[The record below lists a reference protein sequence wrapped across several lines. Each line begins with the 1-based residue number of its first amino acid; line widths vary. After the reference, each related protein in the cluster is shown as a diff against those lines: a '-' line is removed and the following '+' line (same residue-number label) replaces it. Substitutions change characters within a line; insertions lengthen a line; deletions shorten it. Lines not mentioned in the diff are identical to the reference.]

1 MPWAILVVVA
11 DVELR
16 GVSKR
21 YESRAGAVDALAPTD
36 LELEQGEVVAV
47 VGPSGCGKTTLL
59 RTIAGLARPSAGTV
73 RLHGRD
79 LWAGRRPDAEALRSL
94 AIVFQDANL
103 LPWLTVEDNIAL
115 PLRLRG
121 VDRRERRRQA
131 GELCERTGIEEFT
144 RHRPRELSIGMRQRV
159 AVARALVASP
169 RLLLLDEPF
178 ASLDAITRDAMNLE
192 LQHVLTDSGCTSV
205 LVTHSMSEAVFL
217 ADRVVSLSA
226 RPGTVVD
233 VTPVPFARPRAM
245 ALQHSP
251 AFQQLVHHLRCTLTD
266 AA

>member
-1 MPWAILVVVA
+1 MA

-16 GVSKR
+16 EVAKR

-36 LELEQGEVVAV
+36 LDLERGEVVAV

-59 RTIAGLARPSAGTV
+59 RTIAGLTRPTTGSV
-73 RLHGRD
+73 HLHGRD
-79 LWAGRRPDAEALRSL
+79 LWGGRRPDTQALSSL

-115 PLRLRG
+115 PLKLRG
-121 VDRRERRRQA
+121 VGRSDRRA
-131 GELCERTGIEEFT
+131 AAAELCERTGLADFG
-144 RHRPRELSIGMRQRV
+144 RHRP
-159 AVARALVASP
+159 ARAVHRHAPARGTGTSPGGLP

-192 LQHVLTDSGCTSV
+192 LQRVLTDSGCTAV

-217 ADRVVSLSA
+217 ADRVVSMSA
-226 RPGTVVD
+226 RPGRVLAATD
-233 VTPVPFARPRAM
+233 VSFPRPRTM
-245 ALQHSP
+245 ALQHSAGFQRLVQDLRDTLSP
-251 AFQQLVHHLRCTLTD
+251 A
-266 AA
+266 A

>member
-1 MPWAILVVVA
+1 MA

-16 GVSKR
+16 GVAMR
-21 YESRAGAVDALAPTD
+21 YESRAGAVDALAPID
-36 LELEQGEVVAV
+36 LGLAQGEVVAV

-59 RTIAGLARPSAGTV
+59 RTIAGLTRPTSGSV

-79 LWAGRRPDAEALRSL
+79 LWSRRRPDPEALASL

-115 PLRLRG
+115 PLKLRG
-121 VDRRERRRQA
+121 VDRAARRA
-131 GELCERTGIEEFT
+131 AAAALCERTGLEGFA
-144 RHRPRELSIGMRQRV
+144 RHRPRELSIGIRQRV
-159 AVARALVASP
+159 ALARALVDAP

-192 LQHVLTDSGCTSV
+192 LQRVLIDSRCTAV
-205 LVTHSMSEAVFL
+205 LVTHAMSEAVFL
-217 ADRVVSLSA
+217 ADRVVSMSA
-226 RPGTVVD
+226 RPGRVLGITE
-233 VTPVPFARPRAM
+233 VPFPRPRTM
-245 ALQHSP
+245 ALQHT
-251 AFQQLVHHLRCTLTD
+251 AGFQSLVQDLRDTLSV

>member
-1 MPWAILVVVA
+1 MA

-16 GVSKR
+16 GVAKR

-36 LELEQGEVVAV
+36 LDLEEGEVVAV

-59 RTIAGLARPSAGTV
+59 RTIAGLTRPTAGSV
-73 RLHGRD
+73 HLHDRD
-79 LWAGRRPDAEALRSL
+79 LWAGRRPDGQALGSL

-115 PLRLRG
+115 PLKLRG
-121 VDRRERRRQA
+121 VRGRERRA
-131 GELCERTGIEEFT
+131 EAAALCERTGLQDFAH
-144 RHRPRELSIGMRQRV
+144 HRPRELSIGMRQRV
-159 AVARALVASP
+159 ALARALIGAP

-192 LQHVLTDSGCTSV
+192 LQRVLADSRCTAI
-205 LVTHSMSEAVFL
+205 LVTHAMAEAVFL
-217 ADRVVSLSA
+217 ADRVMSMSA
-226 RPGTVVD
+226 RPGRVLA
-233 VTPVPFARPRAM
+233 VTDVPFPRPRAM
-245 ALQHSP
+245 ALQHSTR
-251 AFQQLVHHLRCTLTD
+251 FQALVQDLRETLSV

>member
-1 MPWAILVVVA
+1 MA

-16 GVSKR
+16 GVAKR
-21 YESRAGAVDALAPTD
+21 YESRAGAIDALAPTD
-36 LELEQGEVVAV
+36 LDLEQGEVVAV

-59 RTIAGLARPSAGTV
+59 RSIAGLTRPSSGSV

-79 LWAGRRPDAEALRSL
+79 LWAGRRPDADALASL

-115 PLRLRG
+115 PLKLRG
-121 VDRRERRRQA
+121 VGRAERRAAA
-131 GELCERTGIEEFT
+131 GELCERTGLEDFT
-144 RHRPRELSIGMRQRV
+144 QHRPRELSIGMRQRV
-159 AVARALVASP
+159 ALARALVGSP

-192 LQHVLTDSGCTSV
+192 LQRVLADSGCTAV

-217 ADRVVSLSA
+217 ADRVVSMSA
-226 RPGTVVD
+226 RPGRVLATTEVSF
-233 VTPVPFARPRAM
+233 PRPRPM
-245 ALQHSP
+245 ALQHS
-251 AFQQLVHHLRCTLTD
+251 AGFQALVQELRDTLSV

>member
-1 MPWAILVVVA
+1 MA

-16 GVSKR
+16 GVAKR
-21 YESRAGAVDALAPTD
+21 YESRAGDVDALAPLD
-36 LELEQGEVVAV
+36 LALGQGEVVAV

-59 RTIAGLARPSAGTV
+59 RTIAGLTQPSEGSV
-73 RLHGRD
+73 HLHGRD
-79 LWAGRRPDAEALRSL
+79 LWSGRRPDHEALGSL

-115 PLRLRG
+115 PLKLRG
-121 VDRRERRRQA
+121 MGRTERRA
-131 GELCERTGIEEFT
+131 AAAALCERTGLDEFT
-144 RHRPRELSIGMRQRV
+144 RHRPQELSIGMRQRV
-159 AVARALVASP
+159 ALARALVEAP

-192 LQHVLTDSGCTSV
+192 LQRVLMDSGCTTV

-217 ADRVVSLSA
+217 ADRVVSMSA
-226 RPGTVVD
+226 RPGRVLGTLD
-233 VTPVPFARPRAM
+233 VPFPRPRTM
-245 ALQHSP
+245 TLQHT
-251 AFQQLVHHLRCTLTD
+251 AGFQSLVQDLRDTLSV

>member
-1 MPWAILVVVA
+1 MA
-11 DVELR
+11 DVELL
-16 GVSKR
+16 GVAKR
-21 YESRAGAVDALAPTD
+21 FDSRAGAVDALAPVD
-36 LELEQGEVVAV
+36 LQLEQGEVVAV

-59 RTIAGLARPSAGTV
+59 RCTAGLTRPSAGTV

-79 LWAGRRPDAEALRSL
+79 LWAGRRPDAEAMRSL

-103 LPWLTVEDNIAL
+103 LPWLTVEDNVAL
-115 PLRLRG
+115 PLQLRG
-121 VDRRERRRQA
+121 VPRKERRRQA
-131 GELCERTGIEEFT
+131 AELCERTGIGGFT

-159 AVARALVASP
+159 ALSRALVDSP

-192 LQHVLTDSGCTSV
+192 LQRVLADSGCTGV

-226 RPGTVVD
+226 RPGRVVD
-233 VTPVPFARPRAM
+233 VTAVPFARPRAM
-245 ALQHSP
+245 ALQHTSG
-251 AFQQLVHHLRCTLTD
+251 FQQLVHQLRCTLGE

>member
-1 MPWAILVVVA
+1 MGDVA
-11 DVELR
+11 DVELH
-16 GVSKR
+16 GVAKR
-21 YESRAGAVDALAPTD
+21 YESRAGAVDALAPVD
-36 LELEQGEVVAV
+36 LEVAQGEVVAV

-59 RTIAGLARPSAGTV
+59 RTIAGLARPSAGSV
-73 RLHGRD
+73 HLHGCD
-79 LWAGRRPDAEALRSL
+79 VWSGRRPDPKALASL

-115 PLRLRG
+115 PLKLRG
-121 VDRRERRRQA
+121 VGRSERRA
-131 GELCERTGIEEFT
+131 EAAALCERTGLEEFT

-159 AVARALVASP
+159 ALARALVDSP

-192 LQHVLTDSGCTSV
+192 LQRVLIDSGCTAV

-217 ADRVVSLSA
+217 ADRVVSMSV
-226 RPGTVVD
+226 RPGRVLGTTD
-233 VTPVPFARPRAM
+233 VPFPRPRMM
-245 ALQHSP
+245 ALQHT
-251 AFQQLVHHLRCTLTD
+251 AGFQALVQDLRATLTV